1 MASPT
6 ELTKENL
13 VEILARISEVINDQ
27 KDALS
32 KLDTEIGDGDHG
44 FSMAIGFSSVAEKLA
59 EFSQSTIGVLLKKTG
74 FELIK
79 SIGGAAGAVFGTLFT
94 GQASYYD
101 KNLSDKDSLSP
112 SDISLM
118 FTEALNQIKRRGGAE
133 VGDKTMLDALEPAV
147 ISLQESSQLGLTL
160 SECFRIAAIQAREG
174 SERTRKMIA
183 KHGRSKNL
191 GARAIGY
198 LDPGS
203 VSTAI
208 IFETIADYLEDLD
221 N

>member
-13 VEILARISEVINDQ
+13 VEILTQISEVINDQ

-44 FSMAIGFSSVAEKLA
+44 FSMATGFNSVAEKLA
-59 EFSQSTIGVLLKKTG
+59 EFSQSTIGALLKKTG

-118 FTEALNQIKRRGGAE
+118 FTEALSQIKRRGGAE

-147 ISLQESSQLGLTL
+147 ISLQESAQLGLTL

-174 SERTRKMIA
+174 SEKTRNMIA

-198 LDPGS
+198 LDPGA
-203 VSTAI
+203 VSTAL
-208 IFETIADYLEDLD
+208 IFETIAYYLED
-221 N
+221 